1 MKRFIALVAILA
13 ASLFSTAS
21 ASAEV
26 EWGKH
31 SYGNTVGVSRDSGAA
46 GAVITDSWGQA
57 VIIETT
63 GR

>member
-26 EWGKH
+26 VWCPGC
-31 SYGNTVGVSRDSGAA
+31 GRTLNVSRDSGTFGTA
-46 GAVITDSWGQA
+46 GTDSWGQT
-57 VIIETT
+57 VIIDST